1 MFPKADRIVVRF
13 PKGNHMA
20 GIKMS
25 ASRKPKRPARS
36 EFHVVAIGTSAG
48 GLFALTQV
56 LQRLPKDL
64 CSSVVVVQHLSPAH
78 KSALVQLLA
87 RTTTMQVKEAVHNAV
102 LEPGTVYVAPPDAHL
117 VSSKNTLKLTHSVA
131 VRFHRP
137 SIDSLFESMA
147 HTFGKKL
154 IGVILSGS
162 GSDGTA
168 GIAAIKQAGGITI
181 AQDPAEAEFSP
192 MPKSAIA
199 SGCIDKVLRLAEI
212 GPAIEALCSRQ

>member
-1 MFPKADRIVVRF
+1 
-13 PKGNHMA
+13 
-20 GIKMS
+20 
-25 ASRKPKRPARS
+25 
-36 EFHVVAIGTSAG
+36 
-48 GLFALTQV
+48 
-56 LQRLPKDL
+56 
-64 CSSVVVVQHLSPAH
+64 
-78 KSALVQLLA
+78 
-87 RTTTMQVKEAVHNAV
+87 
-102 LEPGTVYVAPPDAHL
+102 
-117 VSSKNTLKLTHSVA
+117 
-131 VRFHRP
+131 
-137 SIDSLFESMA
+137 MA